1 VALNDVMTDLQKAS
15 VSLQMGIQV
24 RNKLVSAYQ
33 EVMGMQFRFYNL
45 MLFIINNHPIPQS
58 GHGWGKLTQFLVE
71 DEYLV
76 LVIFSHPGSVHPVNH
91 LRVGV
96 AHLLRDEVRVSTGS

>member
-1 VALNDVMTDLQKAS
+1 M
-15 VSLQMGIQV
+15 
-24 RNKLVSAYQ
+24 
-33 EVMGMQFRFYNL
+33 
-45 MLFIINNHPIPQS
+45 

-96 AHLLRDEVRVSTGS
+96 AHLLRDEFRVSTGSYQPACLGVSGLVCSAIANPMTGLSTPQRNDARHGHHVLPSWG